1 MRELAKSAAR
11 RLDYDVTAT
20 RAGQAKILELQE
32 AP

>member
-11 RLDYDVTAT
+11 RLDYDVTP
-20 RAGQAKILELQE
+20 RAGEAMILDLRE